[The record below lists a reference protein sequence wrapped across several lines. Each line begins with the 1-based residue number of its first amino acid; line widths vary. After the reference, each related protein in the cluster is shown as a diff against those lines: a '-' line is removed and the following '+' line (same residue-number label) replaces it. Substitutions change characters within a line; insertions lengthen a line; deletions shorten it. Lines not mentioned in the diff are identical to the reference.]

1 MAVLLVYHALL
12 SETAL
17 LFILSKTYALEKGK
31 SKKEKKKKKSNSL
44 CVSLIMLLD
53 SSVIHGFFCSPVILL
68 LQICVLKAKIV
79 INLIAGQ

>member
-17 LFILSKTYALEKGK
+17 LFILSKTYTLEKGK
-31 SKKEKKKKKSNSL
+31 SKKGKKNNSL
-44 CVSLIMLLD
+44 CASLIVLLD
-53 SSVIHGFFCSPVILL
+53 SSVIHGFFHSPVILL
-68 LQICVLKAKIV
+68 LHICVLQAKIV